1 MKHGVTREEVTE
13 FLDKVQNDP
22 SFSNVRKNEGSKER
36 LEELY
41 VTEKATW

>member
-1 MKHGVTREEVTE
+1 MKHGVTREVTE

-22 SFSNVRKNEGSKER
+22 LFSNVRKNEGSKER